1 MDILCSPSR
10 LVYSSQPAQML
21 SLDAGQGERHISG
34 RHDASVDADQEAHS
48 NAFIHSVPLA
58 EEEDFD
64 SREWVIIDKE
74 MELRDFL
81 PGAEPTTSGTTDEEP
96 EELRPLEDHEG
107 RRRGGGGAVGGHD
120 GVVRPKTHSAERTR
134 CMMHLNEGG
143 EGAGA
148 SPAHSPCHSLPHTC
162 PRRSESEPF
171 GPHRQVR
178 ATLVCVVHECL
189 CVCAVG
195 VCLFVSVELLSVE
208 CVGVFGQRNGA
219 YLLHACVR
227 LLSHCRVPALCLV
240 HPLICHTSEHD
251 KGRGIDQ
258 CSMCGPLSALTD
270 RCFEHSIVDVSNDT
284 ICHCFLFCCISPFII
299 CF

>member
-10 LVYSSQPAQML
+10 VVYSSQPAQML
-21 SLDAGQGERHISG
+21 SLDAGQGERQISG
-34 RHDASVDADQEAHS
+34 RQDASVDADQEAHS

-107 RRRGGGGAVGGHD
+107 RRRGGD
-120 GVVRPKTHSAERTR
+120 GVVRPKTHSAERAR
-134 CMMHLNEGG
+134 CMMALNDG
-143 EGAGA
+143 EGAGP

-162 PRRSESEPF
+162 PRRRESDPY

-178 ATLVCVVHECL
+178 LTLCVPVCV
-189 CVCAVG
+189 CVCVSLHL
-195 VCLFVSVELLSVE
+195 LFFCAERISVSE
-208 CVGVFGQRNGA
+208 QRNGA
-219 YLLHACVR
+219 YLLCGCVCVCR
-227 LLSHCRVPALCLV
+227 LW
-240 HPLICHTSEHD
+240 
-251 KGRGIDQ
+251 
-258 CSMCGPLSALTD
+258 CSCSVLDSFTCPS
-270 RCFEHSIVDVSNDT
+270 
-284 ICHCFLFCCISPFII
+284 
-299 CF
+299 